1 MGQILVTPT
10 VHMLVG
16 DMRPR
21 DDNPGAG
28 IWALG
33 PGPGRPKDP
42 RRPSI
47 KIPGERGNSSQ
58 NPPGWAPGWE
68 NFESPGISSLM
79 RPQN

>member
-28 IWALG
+28 IR
-33 PGPGRPKDP
+33 GRVRVDQRTQGDQVSKSPENGGILLRIP
-42 RRPSI
+42 RVGLRGG
-47 KIPGERGNSSQ
+47 KIL
-58 NPPGWAPGWE
+58 
-68 NFESPGISSLM
+68 SPLEFHL
-79 RPQN
+79 